1 MSCDF
6 LEQEDADAIAAA
18 ASRALPPAHAAE
30 FSHELVLLLRPASAV
45 CPQIA
50 SAVCPQIASAA
61 RARRI
66 VYEALQARASPAPR
80 AHPPPPPAAAAP
92 LVLSGHAASL
102 TPY

>member
-1 MSCDF
+1 MDGVFLSCDF

-30 FSHELVLLLRPASAV
+30 FSHELVLLLRP
-45 CPQIA
+45 A